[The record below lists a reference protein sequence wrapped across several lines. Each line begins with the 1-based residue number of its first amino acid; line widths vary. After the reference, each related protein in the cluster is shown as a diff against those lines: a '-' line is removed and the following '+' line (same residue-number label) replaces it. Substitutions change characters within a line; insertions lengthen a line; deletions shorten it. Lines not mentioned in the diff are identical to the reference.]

1 MIMRRLLPAALIGL
15 LAACSGGPTPSVP
28 RPDAHGPFHPPPVQ
42 PPPVH
47 HPPVAPPVVPP
58 VAPPAGD
65 PYPGV
70 TFDNGGVNPFVD
82 PREDAQSTFALD
94 VDTGSYTIAKRFLAD
109 GHLPD
114 PDSVRVE
121 EYVNALDGGYE
132 APRDATFAI
141 SADGGPTPF
150 GADSHRL
157 LLRLGI
163 SAIELSEAARPDASL
178 TFVVDVSGS
187 MAIETRLELVKRSL
201 DLLVEALRPTDS
213 VAIVVYGT
221 DARVVLPPTL
231 LFERD
236 LVRAAIGSLQPEGST
251 NAGAGM
257 QLGYAVAS
265 EAFLEG
271 GINRVILA
279 SDGVAN
285 VGVTDAA
292 GILDLA
298 RGWAAD
304 GIQLVTAGFGMGN
317 YNDTLMEQLADDG
330 DGFYA
335 YVDDID
341 EAKRLFVH
349 DLTGTLSAVALDAR
363 AQVDFDP
370 GTVAAYRLVGYENR
384 DVPDEDF
391 RNDTIEAGAIGSGHA
406 VTALYELALAESKPV
421 GHIGTVKLRWVDP
434 GSKEAAEI
442 SRTITGA
449 DLASSFD
456 DCNARFRLQA
466 TVAAWADLLRGS
478 PWAADLTLDGIA
490 KQARALAWELRD
502 DPQAIELANLTE
514 RAASLA
520 GGW

>member
-1 MIMRRLLPAALIGL
+1 M
-15 LAACSGGPTPSVP
+15 
-28 RPDAHGPFHPPPVQ
+28 
-42 PPPVH
+42 
-47 HPPVAPPVVPP
+47 
-58 VAPPAGD
+58 GD
-65 PYPGV
+65 GCM
-70 TFDNGGVNPFVD
+70 
-82 PREDAQSTFALD
+82 
-94 VDTGSYTIAKRFLAD
+94 
-109 GHLPD
+109 
-114 PDSVRVE
+114 
-121 EYVNALDGGYE
+121 
-132 APRDATFAI
+132 
-141 SADGGPTPF
+141 
-150 GADSHRL
+150 

-163 SAIELSEAARPDASL
+163 SARDLPDIARPDASL

-213 VAIVVYGT
+213 VAIVVYGS
-221 DARVVLPPTL
+221 DARIVLPPTP

-236 LVRAAIGSLQPEGST
+236 FVRAAIASLQPEGST
-251 NAGAGM
+251 NAAAGM
-257 QLGYAVAS
+257 RLGYAVAS

-349 DLTGTLSAVALDAR
+349 DLTGTLTSVALDAR
-363 AQVDFDP
+363 AQVDFDA
-370 GTVAAYRLVGYENR
+370 GSVAAYRLVGYENR
-384 DVPDEDF
+384 DVADDRF
-391 RNDTIEAGAIGSGHA
+391 RDDTIEAGAIGAGHT
-406 VTALYELALAESKPV
+406 VTALYELALAEPKPF
-421 GHIGTVKLRWVDP
+421 GEIGTVKLRWIDP
-434 GSKEAAEI
+434 ATKEPAEL
-442 SRTITGA
+442 SRSVTVA

-456 DCNARFRLQA
+456 DCNPHFRLQA

-478 PWAADLTLDGIA
+478 PWASDLTLAGIA
-490 KQARALAWELRD
+490 QEAGKLAWELGD
-502 DPQAIELANLTE
+502 DPQVVEFAQLTE
-514 RAASLA
+514 QAASLA

>member
-1 MIMRRLLPAALIGL
+1 MFMRRLLPAALIGL
-15 LAACSGGPTPSVP
+15 LAACSGGPSPSTSQ
-28 RPDAHGPFHPPPVQ
+28 PDAHGPHRPPPVQ
-42 PPPVH
+42 PPPIH
-47 HPPVAPPVVPP
+47 HPPVAPPI
-58 VAPPAGD
+58 APPPIAPSE

-94 VDTGSYTIAKRFLAD
+94 VDTGSYTIARRFLAD
-109 GHLPD
+109 GNLPD

-121 EYVNALDGGYE
+121 EYVNAFDGGYE
-132 APRDATFAI
+132 PPAEGTFAI

-150 GADSHRL
+150 ATDGRRL

-163 SAIELSEAARPDASL
+163 RARDLPDVARPDASL
-178 TFVVDVSGS
+178 TFVIDVSGS
-187 MAIETRLELVKRSL
+187 RAIETRLELVKRSL
-201 DLLVEALRPTDS
+201 GLLVEALRPTDS
-213 VAIVVYGT
+213 VASVVYGT
-221 DARVVLPPTL
+221 DARIVLPATP

-236 LVRAAIGSLQPEGST
+236 VVRAAIASLQPEGST
-251 NAGAGM
+251 NVAAGM
-257 QLGYAVAS
+257 ELGYAVAS
-265 EAFLEG
+265 EAFREG

-298 RGWAAD
+298 RGWAAG

-349 DLTGTLSAVALDAR
+349 DLTGTLTSVALDAR
-363 AQVDFDP
+363 AQVDFDA
-370 GTVAAYRLVGYENR
+370 GSVAAYRLVGYENR
-384 DVPDEDF
+384 DVADDRF
-391 RNDTIEAGAIGSGHA
+391 RDDTIEAGAIGAGHT
-406 VTALYELALAESKPV
+406 VTALYELALADPKPL
-421 GHIGTVKLRWVDP
+421 GDIGTVKLRWIDP
-434 GSKEAAEI
+434 ATKEAAEL
-442 SRTITGA
+442 SRTVTVA

-456 DCNARFRLQA
+456 DCDPRFRLQT

-478 PWAADLTLDGIA
+478 PWASDLTLAGIA
-490 KQARALAWELRD
+490 HEAGKLAWELRD
-502 DPQAIELANLTE
+502 DPRAVEFANLTE
-514 RAASLA
+514 RAALLA

>member
-1 MIMRRLLPAALIGL
+1 MIMRRLLAAALVGM
-15 LAACSGGPTPSVP
+15 LAACSGGPGPSVLA
-28 RPDAHGPFHPPPVQ
+28 PDAHGPHRPPVVQ

-47 HPPVAPPVVPP
+47 HPPVLPPIAPPPI
-58 VAPPAGD
+58 APSE

-82 PREDAQSTFALD
+82 PHEDAQSTFALD
-94 VDTGSYTIAKRFLAD
+94 VDTGSYTIARRFLAD
-109 GHLPD
+109 GNLPD

-121 EYVNALDGGYE
+121 EYVNAFDGGYE
-132 APRDATFAI
+132 PPAEATFAI

-150 GADSHRL
+150 ATDGRRL

-163 SAIELSEAARPDASL
+163 SARDLPDVARPDASL
-178 TFVVDVSGS
+178 TFVIDVSGS
-187 MAIETRLELVKRSL
+187 MAMETRLELVKRSL

-213 VAIVVYGT
+213 VAIVVYGS
-221 DARVVLPPTL
+221 DARIVLPPTP

-236 LVRAAIGSLQPEGST
+236 AVRAAIASLQPEGST
-251 NAGAGM
+251 NVAAGM

-271 GINRVILA
+271 GINRVIVA

-335 YVDDID
+335 YVDDVD
-341 EAKRLFVH
+341 EARRLFVH
-349 DLTGTLSAVALDAR
+349 DLTGTLTSVALDAR
-363 AQVDFDP
+363 AQVDFDS
-370 GTVAAYRLVGYENR
+370 GSVAAYRLVGYENR
-384 DVPDEDF
+384 DVADDRF
-391 RNDTIEAGAIGSGHA
+391 RDDTVEAGAIGAGHT
-406 VTALYELALAESKPV
+406 VTALYELALADPKFF
-421 GHIGTVKLRWVDP
+421 GDIGTVKLRWIDP
-434 GSKEAAEI
+434 ATKEPAEL
-442 SRTITGA
+442 SRTVTVA

-456 DCNARFRLQA
+456 DCDPHFRLQA
-466 TVAAWADLLRGS
+466 AVAAWADLLRGS
-478 PWAADLTLDGIA
+478 PWASDLTLASVAQEAG
-490 KQARALAWELRD
+490 KLAWELRD
-502 DPQAIELANLTE
+502 DPQAVEFAELTQ
-514 RAASLA
+514 RAAWLA